1 MDEWMDGTDG
11 RTDARTD
18 GWMDARTDGRTDGWK
33 GRRTESRKIPLDQRS
48 KRINGIPQKRNMT
61 ILYQSLTDQTL
72 SVYYQD
78 GDMNDM

>member
-1 MDEWMDGTDG
+1 MDGWTDGTDG

-18 GWMDARTDGRTDGWK
+18 GWMNARTDGWK

-48 KRINGIPQKRNMT
+48 KRINGILQKRNMT